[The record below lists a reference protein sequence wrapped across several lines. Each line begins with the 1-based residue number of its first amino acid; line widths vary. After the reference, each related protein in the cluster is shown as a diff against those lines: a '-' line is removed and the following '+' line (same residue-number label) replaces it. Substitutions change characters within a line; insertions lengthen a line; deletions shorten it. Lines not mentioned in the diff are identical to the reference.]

1 MTNRVIGETFDNVNR
16 GVDIRWR
23 YFHEL
28 YINERHSNHLF
39 IKYYATS
46 DKVKIVWYSKLFNE
60 KYLEVTDKTP
70 IFVSY

>member
-46 DKVKIVWYSKLFNE
+46 DKVKIV
-60 KYLEVTDKTP
+60 
-70 IFVSY
+70 